1 MISFLQKEFGINY
14 VRFLN
19 YLVLFLIIV
28 CLDALFQAIF
38 SFNIFGFKNISSYG
52 MSRISGFFHNEYI
65 LGSFLFSFSWTIFIF
80 FLNKKKTD
88 SIINIF
94 ILSIFICTIFFAG
107 EKAATFKLL
116 LLLCLTFIFLK
127 TYRVLFI
134 KSFVP
139 TFIFIFLI
147 LILQNNFFL
156 KNHKKENICNNE
168 VTLTNILDRYY
179 FIPILKDA
187 LYQFHPEFI
196 YDRLC
201 KKDKNISKEINDD
214 LNLQEETNHEN
225 KDKIPSL
232 IPPLSTPPS
241 LIVSPLANQTVLAR
255 TAYLIFK
262 DNIFFGSGIKTFR
275 KLCLNSKY
283 NNGKKFT
290 SITHCNNHPHNIY
303 LEILS
308 EIGLVGLFLILIFFF
323 TFFYENR
330 NFVNNDKKR
339 LFLIYFFCIFFPFQ
353 TTGSFFN
360 NYVLLTLFF
369 SLSNYYFSSK
379 IN

>member
-1 MISFLQKEFGINY
+1 MNYLINRDNISLYFLITICLSFVFSVLLLEIIFASYFFYLVAKKKLFNLDINKKKSVIFFAILYVYLLLNFIHNIDNDPSALRTFFFFRFFFYLYLISFLQKEFGINY

-147 LILQNNFFL
+147 LILQNNFFF
-156 KNHKKENICNNE
+156 KKSQK
-168 VTLTNILDRYY
+168 R
-179 FIPILKDA
+179 K
-187 LYQFHPEFI
+187 
-196 YDRLC
+196 
-201 KKDKNISKEINDD
+201 
-214 LNLQEETNHEN
+214 
-225 KDKIPSL
+225 
-232 IPPLSTPPS
+232 
-241 LIVSPLANQTVLAR
+241 
-255 TAYLIFK
+255 YL
-262 DNIFFGSGIKTFR
+262 
-275 KLCLNSKY
+275 
-283 NNGKKFT
+283 
-290 SITHCNNHPHNIY
+290 
-303 LEILS
+303 
-308 EIGLVGLFLILIFFF
+308 
-323 TFFYENR
+323 
-330 NFVNNDKKR
+330 
-339 LFLIYFFCIFFPFQ
+339 
-353 TTGSFFN
+353 
-360 NYVLLTLFF
+360 
-369 SLSNYYFSSK
+369 
-379 IN
+379 